1 MEATMTK
8 AGLFK
13 EKLHRGEVCI
23 GSWVTFT
30 DPTATEIMC
39 GSGYDFL
46 ILEAEHSPH
55 TVENV
60 QLHAMATKGTN
71 TVLIVRVPF
80 NEPVII
86 KRVLDV
92 GAHGILV
99 PLVKSAEEAR
109 QAVSYCMYPPEGMRG
124 FGPRRPAN
132 YEREFKDY
140 IARANKEMLVFAM
153 IEDIQ
158 AVRGIDAIVQ
168 VPGLDG
174 LLIGGCDLSASL
186 GILGR
191 TGDPR
196 VVEAMETV
204 VAKARQ
210 AGMACG
216 LPAPVDVDV
225 AMKWI
230 QKGATF
236 MPIGADMTYLVN
248 SSDRTAAALRARVQ
262 NKAG

>member
-1 MEATMTK
+1 MVSSSAM
-8 AGLFK
+8 FK
-13 EKLHRGEVCI
+13 QKLHQGEVCI

-30 DPTATEIMC
+30 DPTVTELMC
-39 GSGYDFL
+39 ASGYDFL

-55 TVENV
+55 SVENV
-60 QLHAMATKGTN
+60 QLHAMATKGTH
-71 TVLIVRVPF
+71 TVLIVRVPS

-86 KRVLDV
+86 KRMLDV

-99 PLVKSAEEAR
+99 PLVKTAEEAH
-109 QAVSYCMYPPEGMRG
+109 QAVSYCMYPPDGIRG

-140 IARANKEMLVFAM
+140 IARANQEMLVFAM

-158 AVRGIDAIVQ
+158 AVNVIDAIVQ

-174 LLIGGCDLSASL
+174 LLIGGCDLSASMGLL
-186 GILGR
+186 GQ
-191 TGDPR
+191 TGHPE
-196 VVEAMETV
+196 VVKAMESV
-204 VAKARQ
+204 VAKAHR

-230 QKGATF
+230 EKGATF

-262 NKAG
+262 NRAG